1 MGNMAMS
8 KNVNIV
14 YYVDTNDNTKGS
26 ICAIPSDKDM
36 RDKDIISKIANEIE
50 ESGILN
56 DRMKRVNIRSVAF
69 AIAHGYSCEAF
80 EYEFGVEEIPLIE
93 C

>member
-1 MGNMAMS
+1 MS
-8 KNVNIV
+8 KNVKVV
-14 YYVDTNDNTKGS
+14 YYVDTKDNTKGS

-36 RDKDIISKIANEIE
+36 RDKDIILKIANEIE

-56 DRMKRVNIRSVAF
+56 DRMKRVNIHSIAF
-69 AIAHGYSCEAF
+69 AIAHGYGCEAF
-80 EYEFGVEEIPLIE
+80 EYEFDVEEIPLIE

>member
-1 MGNMAMS
+1 MS

-50 ESGILN
+50 ESGILS
-56 DRMKRVNIRSVAF
+56 DRMKRANIHSVAF
-69 AIAHGYSCEAF
+69 AIAHGYGCEAF

>member
-1 MGNMAMS
+1 MNE
-8 KNVNIV
+8 KKVNVIF
-14 YYVDTNDNTKGS
+14 YVDVDVNTKGN

-56 DRMKRVNIRSVAF
+56 DRMNRVDIHSIAS

-80 EYEFGVEEIPLIE
+80 EFKFDVDEVPLIE

>member
-1 MGNMAMS
+1 MS

-36 RDKDIISKIANEIE
+36 SDKDIISKIANEIE

-56 DRMKRVNIRSVAF
+56 DRMKRTNIHSVAF
-69 AIAHGYSCEAF
+69 AIAHGYGCEAF

>member
-1 MGNMAMS
+1 MIE
-8 KNVNIV
+8 KKVNVIF
-14 YYVDTNDNTKGS
+14 YVDADVNTKES

-36 RDKDIISKIANEIE
+36 RDKDIISKIAVEIE
-50 ESGILN
+50 CSGILN
-56 DRMKRVNIRSVAF
+56 DRMNRVDIHSIAS

-80 EYEFGVEEIPLIE
+80 EYRFGVDEVSLIE

>member
-1 MGNMAMS
+1 MT

-14 YYVDTNDNTKGS
+14 YYTNTKDNTKEN
-26 ICAIPSDKDM
+26 ICAIPSDEDM
-36 RDKDIISKIANEIE
+36 RDKDIISKIAVEIE
-50 ESGILN
+50 CSGILN
-56 DRMKRVNIRSVAF
+56 NRMNRVDIHSIAS

-80 EYEFGVEEIPLIE
+80 EYRFGVDEVPLIE

>member
-1 MGNMAMS
+1 MESMDMS

-36 RDKDIISKIANEIE
+36 RDKDIISKIAVEIE
-50 ESGILN
+50 CSGFLN
-56 DRMKRVNIRSVAF
+56 DRMNRVDIHSIAS

-80 EYEFGVEEIPLIE
+80 EYEFGIEEIPLIE

>member
-1 MGNMAMS
+1 MS
-8 KNVNIV
+8 KNVKIV
-14 YYVDTNDNTKGS
+14 YYVDVDDNTKGCL
-26 ICAIPSDKDM
+26 CAVPSDKDM

-56 DRMKRVNIRSVAF
+56 DRMKRVNIRSIAF
-69 AIAHGYSCEAF
+69 AIAHGYGCEAF
-80 EYEFGVEEIPLIE
+80 EYEFGVEEVPLLE

>member
-1 MGNMAMS
+1 MESMIE
-8 KNVNIV
+8 KKVNVIF
-14 YYVDTNDNTKGS
+14 YVDVDVNTKGL
-26 ICAIPSDKDM
+26 ICAIPFDKDM

-56 DRMKRVNIRSVAF
+56 DRMNRVDIHSIAF
-69 AIAHGYSCEAF
+69 AIAHGHSCEAF
-80 EYEFGVEEIPLIE
+80 EYRFGVDEVPLIE

>member
-1 MGNMAMS
+1 MS

-14 YYVDTNDNTKGS
+14 YYTDTKDNTKGF
-26 ICAIPSDKDM
+26 ICAIPFDKDM

-56 DRMKRVNIRSVAF
+56 DKMNRVDIHSIAS
-69 AIAHGYSCEAF
+69 AIAHGHSCEAF
-80 EYEFGVEEIPLIE
+80 EYKFDVDDVPLIE